1 MAACTE
7 RDSLLSLQKATS
19 LPEDGVPPEIIRLL
33 PHDNHLDK
41 ILVQKAACPVG
52 GRSDLDGAA
61 EIMTKAQ
68 PNAVVLEKS
77 STTKRTSMHRGL
89 QINGRSPEALGFKH
103 FVFCCCFHVF
113 VSLFR

>member
-1 MAACTE
+1 MMNQNVTMN
-7 RDSLLSLQKATS
+7 RVMTRSNQQLFHN
-19 LPEDGVPPEIIRLL
+19 GVPPEIIRLL

-52 GRSDLDGAA
+52 GRSDLDGTA

-77 STTKRTSMHRGL
+77 SHDEAD
-89 QINGRSPEALGFKH
+89 INAQRIAN
-103 FVFCCCFHVF
+103 
-113 VSLFR
+113 

>member
-1 MAACTE
+1 MRRAVVVKLIEDAKRRGHRAYARVDIATMRE
-7 RDSLLSLQKATS
+7 KATL
-19 LPEDGVPPEIIRLL
+19 LPEDGVPPEMIRLL

-41 ILVQKAACPVG
+41 ILVQKAACPVA

-77 STTKRTSMHRGL
+77 SHDEAD
-89 QINGRSPEALGFKH
+89 INAQGIANLRSISGG
-103 FVFCCCFHVF
+103 VGV
-113 VSLFR
+113 